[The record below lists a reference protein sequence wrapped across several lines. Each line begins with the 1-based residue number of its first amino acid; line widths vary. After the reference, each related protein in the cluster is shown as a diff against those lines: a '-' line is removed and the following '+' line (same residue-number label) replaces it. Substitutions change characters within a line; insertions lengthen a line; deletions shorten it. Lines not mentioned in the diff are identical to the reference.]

1 MAWGFIMEFP
11 VPAEEYDRLDR
22 EVGPNPEGLIVHIA
36 AKSGDGMKIIDVWE
50 SKEAFERFER
60 DVIDAGGRAGRDS
73 AARGQRRT
81 AARGIRGAQ
90 PPDVA
95 EANSESSTSTT
106 PAT

>member
-22 EVGPNPEGLIVHIA
+22 KVGPNPEGLIVHIA

-60 DVIDAGGRAGRDS
+60 DVIVPAAGQAGTAPPEGSGGPPREEFEVHNL
-73 AARGQRRT
+73 RT
-81 AARGIRGAQ
+81 
-90 PPDVA
+90 
-95 EANSESSTSTT
+95 
-106 PAT
+106 